1 MTFEYKT
8 VVEMSKDNKQK
19 RPHLRIL
26 VADDIWVTVQSIRL
40 MLRLL
45 PDVEIVADAKDGQQ
59 AIEMAREHMPDIA
72 LVDINMPKLNGFSA
86 VKNMLE
92 FNPNMVCIMM
102 SVEGDESIV
111 KAKEYG
117 ASDYLIKPFTTEEL
131 IAAVERAGQII
142 LNRKPE
148 TRNTGILRRKLATAP
163 LRHGQT
169 SELRAKREDYLEELA
184 RQYIK
189 ERRTDDK
196 VIVVFEELVA
206 RPYCEIHWLKW
217 LAIIYVKRMQ
227 WGKLKILSERL
238 EEMTGID

>member
-1 MTFEYKT
+1 MIVEYKT

-26 VADDIWVTVQSIRL
+26 VADDMWVTVQSIRL

-59 AIEMAREHMPDIA
+59 AIDMMREHMPDIA
-72 LVDINMPKLNGFSA
+72 LVDINMPKLDGFSV

-102 SVEGDESIV
+102 SVEGDESVV

-131 IAAVERAGQII
+131 IAAVDRAGQII

-148 TRNTGILRRKLATAP
+148 TRDTGILRRKLATAP
-163 LRHGQT
+163 LRYGQT
-169 SELRAKREDYLEELA
+169 SELRAKREAYLERLA

-189 ERRTDDK
+189 ERRTGDE
-196 VIVVFEELVA
+196 VIVVFEELIA

-217 LAIIYVKRMQ
+217 LAMIYVKRMQ

-238 EEMTGID
+238 EQMNGFD

>member
-1 MTFEYKT
+1 MIVAYKT

-26 VADDIWVTVQSIRL
+26 VADDMWVTVQSIRL

-59 AIEMAREHMPDIA
+59 AIDMMREHMPDIA
-72 LVDINMPKLNGFSA
+72 LVDINMPKLDGFSV

-92 FNPNMVCIMM
+92 FNPDMVCIMM
-102 SVEGDESIV
+102 SVEGDESVV

-131 IAAVERAGQII
+131 IVAVDRAGQIM

-148 TRNTGILRRKLATAP
+148 TRDTGILRRKLATAP
-163 LRHGQT
+163 LRCGQT
-169 SELRAKREDYLEELA
+169 SELKAKREAYLEQLA

-189 ERRTDDK
+189 ERRTSDE
-196 VIVVFEELVA
+196 VIVVFEELVS

-238 EEMTGID
+238 EQMNGFD